1 MFALNTKKQN
11 KQEVEEKS
19 LANQAGEAL
28 GGWGSWDPFAFSLTP
43 ADLFSSSPFVL
54 MRRFSEEMDRSFGH
68 LFSHGSSNSAAWM
81 PAIKINE
88 LDGQLQVRA
97 ELPGLKPEDVKVEV
111 TDGAL
116 TIQGE
121 RKYEREENK
130 KGVYRSERRY
140 GQFYREIPLPEG
152 ADVEQAKAQ
161 FNNGVIEIKLPVRE
175 QVSDRRE
182 IPIASGSS
190 TTPKTSQAGTAQK

>member
-11 KQEVEEKS
+11 KQEVQEKS
-19 LANQAGEAL
+19 LAKQGGKAL
-28 GGWGSWDPFAFSLTP
+28 GGWGNWDPFAFSLTP
-43 ADLFSSSPFVL
+43 ADFFSTSPFVL
-54 MRRFSEEMDRSFGH
+54 MRRFSEEMDRSFGR
-68 LFSHGSSNSAAWM
+68 LFSHGSSNSGVWI
-81 PAIKINE
+81 PAIE
-88 LDGQLQVRA
+88 MTERDGQLQVRA

-116 TIQGE
+116 VIEGE
-121 RKYEREENK
+121 RKYEHDENK

-152 ADVEQAKAQ
+152 ADVEQAKAR
-161 FNNGVIEIKLPVRE
+161 FNNGVLEIKLPVAV
-175 QVSDRRE
+175 QVSKRRE

-190 TTPKTSQAGTAQK
+190 TAPKAAQAGTAQK

>member
-19 LANQAGEAL
+19 LAKQGGKAL
-28 GGWGSWDPFAFSLTP
+28 GGWENWDPFVFSLTP

-68 LFSHGSSNSAAWM
+68 VFSHGSSNSAAWM

-97 ELPGLKPEDVKVEV
+97 ELPGLKPEDVRVEV

-121 RKYEREENK
+121 RKYEHEENK

-152 ADVEQAKAQ
+152 ADVERAKAQ
-161 FNNGVIEIKLPVRE
+161 FNNGVLEIKLPVPE
-175 QVSDRRE
+175 QVSKRRE

-190 TTPKTSQAGTAQK
+190 TAAKTAQAETAQK

>member
-19 LANQAGEAL
+19 LAKQGGKAL
-28 GGWGSWDPFAFSLTP
+28 GGWASWDPFAFSVTP

-81 PAIKINE
+81 PAIEIYE
-88 LDGQLQVRA
+88 RDGQLQVRA

-116 TIQGE
+116 IIQGE
-121 RKYEREENK
+121 RKYEHEENK
-130 KGVYRSERRY
+130 KGVYCSERRY

-152 ADVEQAKAQ
+152 ADVERAKAQ
-161 FNNGVIEIKLPVRE
+161 FNNGVLDIKLPVPE
-175 QVSDRRE
+175 QVSKRRE

-190 TTPKTSQAGTAQK
+190 TAAKTAQAETAQK

>member
-1 MFALNTKKQN
+1 MFALNTNKRN

-19 LANQAGEAL
+19 LANQGGKAL

-68 LFSHGSSNSAAWM
+68 VFSHGSSNSAAWM
-81 PAIKINE
+81 PAIEIYE
-88 LDGQLQVRA
+88 RDGQLQVRA

-111 TDGAL
+111 TDGTL
-116 TIQGE
+116 VIHGE
-121 RKYEREENK
+121 RKYEHDENK

-152 ADVEQAKAQ
+152 ADVERAKAQ
-161 FNNGVIEIKLPVRE
+161 FNNGVLDIKLPVPE
-175 QVSDRRE
+175 QVSKRRE

-190 TTPKTSQAGTAQK
+190 TAAKTAQAETAQK

>member
-19 LANQAGEAL
+19 LANQGGEAL
-28 GGWGSWDPFAFSLTP
+28 GGCGNWDPFAISSTP

-68 LFSHGSSNSAAWM
+68 LFSHGSSNSAWM

>member
-1 MFALNTKKQN
+1 MGTFSVTDRAIL
-11 KQEVEEKS
+11 
-19 LANQAGEAL
+19 LL
-28 GGWGSWDPFAFSLTP
+28 GC
-43 ADLFSSSPFVL
+43 
-54 MRRFSEEMDRSFGH
+54 
-68 LFSHGSSNSAAWM
+68 

-97 ELPGLKPEDVKVEV
+97 ELPGLKPEDVRVEV

-121 RKYEREENK
+121 RKYEHEENK
-130 KGVYRSERRY
+130 KGVYRSERRS

-161 FNNGVIEIKLPVRE
+161 FNNGVLEIKLPVRE

-190 TTPKTSQAGTAQK
+190 TTPKTSPKLERRRNNLVLRAPM

>member
-28 GGWGSWDPFAFSLTP
+28 GGWGNWDP
-43 ADLFSSSPFVL
+43 SSPFVL

-97 ELPGLKPEDVKVEV
+97 ELPGLKPEDVRVEV

-121 RKYEREENK
+121 RKYEHEENK

-161 FNNGVIEIKLPVRE
+161 FNNGVLEIKLPVRE

-190 TTPKTSQAGTAQK
+190 TTPKTSPKLERRRNNLVLRAPM

>member
-28 GGWGSWDPFAFSLTP
+28 GGWGNWDP
-43 ADLFSSSPFVL
+43 SSPFVL

-97 ELPGLKPEDVKVEV
+97 ELPGLKPEDVRVEV

-116 TIQGE
+116 TIQG
-121 RKYEREENK
+121 
-130 KGVYRSERRY
+130 VYRSERRS

-161 FNNGVIEIKLPVRE
+161 FNNGVLEIKLPVRE

-190 TTPKTSQAGTAQK
+190 TTPKTSPKRERRRNNLVLRAPM

>member
-1 MFALNTKKQN
+1 MFALNTKKEN
-11 KQEVEEKS
+11 KQEVDEKS
-19 LANQAGEAL
+19 LAKQGGKAL
-28 GGWGSWDPFAFSLTP
+28 GGWASWDPFAFSVTP

-81 PAIKINE
+81 PAIEIYE
-88 LDGQLQVRA
+88 RDGQLQVRA

-111 TDGAL
+111 TDGTL
-116 TIQGE
+116 VIHGE
-121 RKYEREENK
+121 RKYEHDENK

-161 FNNGVIEIKLPVRE
+161 FNNGVLEIKLPVPE
-175 QVSDRRE
+175 QVSKRRE
-182 IPIASGSS
+182 IPIASESS
-190 TTPKTSQAGTAQK
+190 TAAKTAQAGTAQK

>member
-19 LANQAGEAL
+19 LAKQGGKAL
-28 GGWGSWDPFAFSLTP
+28 GGWENWDPFVFSLTP

-68 LFSHGSSNSAAWM
+68 VFSHGSSNSAAWM
-81 PAIKINE
+81 PAIEIYE
-88 LDGQLQVRA
+88 RDGQLQVRA

-111 TDGAL
+111 TDGTL
-116 TIQGE
+116 VIHGE
-121 RKYEREENK
+121 RKYEHDENK

-140 GQFYREIPLPEG
+140 GKFYREIPLPEG
-152 ADVEQAKAQ
+152 ADDLKDNLGRPAHEM
-161 FNNGVIEIKLPVRE
+161 L
-175 QVSDRRE
+175 SDREFEVLRM
-182 IPIASGSS
+182 IGSGKTIGQIAEELHLSGSTVS
-190 TTPKTSQAGTAQK
+190 P

>member
-11 KQEVEEKS
+11 KQEVDEKS
-19 LANQAGEAL
+19 LAKQGGKAL
-28 GGWGSWDPFAFSLTP
+28 GGWASWDPFAFSVTP
-43 ADLFSSSPFVL
+43 ADFVL
-54 MRRFSEEMDRSFGH
+54 MRRFSEEMDWSFGH
-68 LFSHGSSNSAAWM
+68 LFSQGSTNSAAWM
-81 PAIKINE
+81 PAVE
-88 LDGQLQVRA
+88 MYERDGQLQVRA

-116 TIQGE
+116 IIQGE
-121 RKYEREENK
+121 RKYEHEENK
-130 KGVYRSERRY
+130 KGVYCSERRY

-161 FNNGVIEIKLPVRE
+161 FNNGVLEIKLPVRE

>member
-11 KQEVEEKS
+11 KQEVDEKS
-19 LANQAGEAL
+19 LAKQGGKAL
-28 GGWGSWDPFAFSLTP
+28 GGWASWDPFAFSVTP

-68 LFSHGSSNSAAWM
+68 VFSHGSSNSAAWM
-81 PAIKINE
+81 PAIEIYE
-88 LDGQLQVRA
+88 RDGQLQVRA

-111 TDGAL
+111 TDGTL
-116 TIQGE
+116 VIHGE
-121 RKYEREENK
+121 RKYEHDENK

-161 FNNGVIEIKLPVRE
+161 FNNGVLEIKLPVPE
-175 QVSDRRE
+175 QVSKRRE

-190 TTPKTSQAGTAQK
+190 TAAKTAQAETAQK